1 MTFSRGVR
9 MGVDVGNARV
19 GVALC
24 DPDGILATPLKTLRR
39 DLKKDSDLRVLLK
52 LIEVNE
58 VIEVFVGLPKTMK
71 GGDSLSTTMAK
82 EYADKLLLGL
92 NGKGLTVSVWMV
104 DERLTS
110 VSAHRSLRE
119 AGVSTREHKK
129 MIDQVAAVNI
139 LQYSVDALKSGN
151 QVAGYRLDSNQTVTV
166 DDSLPTE
173 EVTESPNES

>member
-39 DLKKDSDLRVLLK
+39 DLKKDSDLRVLMK
-52 LIEVNE
+52 LMEVHE
-58 VIEVFVGLPKTMK
+58 VVEVFIGLPKTMR
-71 GGDSLSTTMAK
+71 GGDSPSTLMAK
-82 EYADKLLLGL
+82 EYADKLLSGL
-92 NGKGLTVSVWMV
+92 LEQDRKVPIWLV

-119 AGVSTREHKK
+119 AGVSTRDHKQ

-139 LQYSVDALKSGN
+139 LQYSLDTLKSGN
-151 QVAGYRLDSNQTVTV
+151 GVAGYLVDMSPAAEQDVADSQT
-166 DDSLPTE
+166 DELSNGEPE
-173 EVTESPNES
+173 

>member
-39 DLKKDSDLRVLLK
+39 DLKKDSDLRVLMK
-52 LIEVNE
+52 LIEVHE
-58 VIEVFVGLPKTMK
+58 VVEVFVGLPKTMR
-71 GGDSLSTTMAK
+71 GGESLSTTMAK
-82 EYADKLLLGL
+82 EYADKLFLGL
-92 NGKGLTVSVWMV
+92 REGTDREVAVWLV

-119 AGVSTREHKK
+119 AGVSTRDHKK
-129 MIDQVAAVNI
+129 MIDQVAAVGI
-139 LQYSVDALKSGN
+139 LQYSVDTLKNGSSL
-151 QVAGYRLDSNQTVTV
+151 AGYRVQDIASPASDFL
-166 DDSLPTE
+166 LTE
-173 EVTESPNES
+173 EVTENPNEF

>member
-1 MTFSRGVR
+1 MTFSRGTR

-52 LIEVNE
+52 LIQVHEVFE
-58 VIEVFVGLPKTMK
+58 IFVGLPKTMK

-82 EYADKLLLGL
+82 EYADKLLHGL
-92 NGKGLTVSVWMV
+92 SENSLDVPVWMV

-139 LQYSVDALKSGN
+139 LQYSVDAIKSGN
-151 QVAGYRLDSNQTVTV
+151 AVAGYRLEPSQIDS
-166 DDSLPTE
+166 DSLPTE
-173 EVTESPNES
+173 DVTENPDEP